1 MKKFGLLVCLI
12 SFMIFA
18 RPVEAS
24 PGNFQKIRCTCYIT
38 NGITKSGQETRDG
51 IIAGKESDLGKVAAI
66 YRYNSNDTVGE
77 FIGYYEFLDTGEGID
92 TNDDGKGDSIEK
104 GLSIDIWKED
114 MISVNDWIAEYGDYV
129 YIKIIDAKG

>member
-12 SFMIFA
+12 SFMIFT

-114 MISVNDWIAEYGDYV
+114 MISVNDWIAEYGDYI